1 MKLVK
6 VNRYALPNVLAGRDL
21 APELIQHDCTADK
34 LAAAVLQWFE
44 HPDCVAGL
52 HDDDRRLHLELRRD
66 ASASAAEAVARLLA
80 QREPGTGNRES
91 EEAGS

>member
-1 MKLVK
+1 MTISIR
-6 VNRYALPNVLAGRDL
+6 NTTIAIALGLGSLTAF
-21 APELIQHDCTADK
+21 ASTADK

-52 HDDDRRLHLELRRD
+52 HDDYRRLHLELRRD